1 MMIVAAPP
9 ETLAL
14 LELARVADTLVLV
27 TRADELPSLQ
37 SETSLSCL
45 RAQGVPT
52 TSHLVV
58 GLADIKGQKK
68 RNEAKRVAAK
78 MALDDF
84 PDTKVHFLEK
94 PSDTGTA
101 LWTLLSQKRRPVHF
115 RGQRSHI
122 YAEDVDWA
130 DGCLRAT
137 GFVFGPSFDVN
148 ALVHVPGV
156 GARRI
161 RRISVLPR
169 GDAVLSV
176 ARAKAQEAEGD
187 QEMAPASAA
196 PLAVVT
202 PDPEQQHSLETEV
215 PFNPFEG
222 EQTWPT
228 EEEEQEA
235 EAQARVRA
243 MQVGWTGK
251 GGGGGRGR
259 GRQRG

>member
-27 TRADELPSLQ
+27 TRADELPCLQ
-37 SETSLSCL
+37 SETTLSCL

-58 GLADIKGQKK
+58 GLSDMKNQKK
-68 RNEAKRVAAK
+68 RNEAKRLAAK
-78 MALDDF
+78 MALDEF

-94 PSDTGTA
+94 PSDAATA

-115 RGQRSHI
+115 REQRAHVF
-122 YAEDVDWA
+122 AEEVGWE

-137 GFVFGPSFDVN
+137 GFVFGPALDVN
-148 ALVHVPGV
+148 ALVHVPGL

-161 RRISVLPR
+161 RRVTVLPR
-169 GDAVLSV
+169 GDSV
-176 ARAKAQEAEGD
+176 ISAARSKAREADGD
-187 QEMAPASAA
+187 QSMAPASAA

-235 EAQARVRA
+235 EARARALQVR
-243 MQVGWTGK
+243 K
-251 GGGGGRGR
+251 L
-259 GRQRG
+259 